1 MWLSPRAAQ
10 RDGTAIADAVAAA
23 VATIDG
29 ALDSGQRCLFLV
41 DDAERVPDGGGRL
54 EALVSSARPGL
65 TVVVAGRAEALRT
78 RYGDWTAAVRR
89 SRLGLVAAASHEL
102 DGDIL
107 GVTLPRRC
115 PVPLRPGL
123 MHLVDHTG
131 CRLVQVAVAS
141 REARWI
147 APSGVHIGAD
157 FDKM

>member
-1 MWLSPRAAQ
+1 
-10 RDGTAIADAVAAA
+10 V
-23 VATIDG
+23 
-29 ALDSGQRCLFLV
+29 LDSGQRCLFLV
-41 DDAERVPDGGGRL
+41 DDAERVSDSSGRL

-123 MHLVDHTG
+123 MHLVDHSG
-131 CRLVQVAVAS
+131 CRLVQVAFAPL
-141 REARWI
+141 EAVQS
-147 APSGVHIGAD
+147 PVE
-157 FDKM
+157 